1 MARKRNQSVLKM
13 VQLAILTAI
22 VLVIQ
27 TVGIAIPSPLPGGTP
42 ISLVLIPIALGAMIL
57 GPAAGAFLGFVWG
70 AQVYITLGIMHMDPL
85 FTGVMFDNHP
95 ILTALICLGKSTLA
109 GLAAG
114 LVFKILS
121 RKNEWIAV
129 FAAAAVT
136 PVVNTGIFLLGCL
149 SMFGTMQ
156 QIAPAGQTVMYFLI
170 FVVIGINFI
179 FESTVN
185 ILFAPALQRIISI
198 VTKRVSRR

>member
-1 MARKRNQSVLKM
+1 MARKHNESILKM

-27 TVGIAIPSPLPGGTP
+27 TVGIALPSPLPGGTP

-57 GPAAGAFLGFVWG
+57 GPGAGAFLGFVWG
-70 AQVYITLGIMHMDPL
+70 AQVYITYGIMHLDPA

-95 ILTALICLGKSTLA
+95 ILTGLICLGKSTLA

-114 LVFKILS
+114 LIFKFLS
-121 RKNEWIAV
+121 RKNEWVAV

-136 PVVNTGIFLLGCL
+136 PVVNTGVFLIGCL
-149 SMFGTMQ
+149 SMFGTMK
-156 QIAPAGQTVMYFLI
+156 QIAPEGQTVMYFLI

-179 FESTVN
+179 FEFITN
-185 ILFAPALQRIISI
+185 LLFAPALQRIIHI
-198 VTKRVSRR
+198 VGKRVARH

>member
-1 MARKRNQSVLKM
+1 MARKHNESILKM

-27 TVGIAIPSPLPGGTP
+27 TVGIALPSPLPGGTP

-57 GPAAGAFLGFVWG
+57 GPGAGAFLGFVWG
-70 AQVYITLGIMHMDPL
+70 AQVYITYGIMHLDAA

-95 ILTALICLGKSTLA
+95 ILTGLICLGKSTLA

-114 LVFKILS
+114 LIFKFLS
-121 RKNEWIAV
+121 RKNEWVAV

-136 PVVNTGIFLLGCL
+136 PVVNTGVFLIGCL
-149 SMFGTMQ
+149 SMFGTMK
-156 QIAPAGQTVMYFLI
+156 QIAPEGQTVMYFLI

-179 FESTVN
+179 FEFITN
-185 ILFAPALQRIISI
+185 LLFAPALQRIIHI
-198 VTKRVSRR
+198 VGKRVARH